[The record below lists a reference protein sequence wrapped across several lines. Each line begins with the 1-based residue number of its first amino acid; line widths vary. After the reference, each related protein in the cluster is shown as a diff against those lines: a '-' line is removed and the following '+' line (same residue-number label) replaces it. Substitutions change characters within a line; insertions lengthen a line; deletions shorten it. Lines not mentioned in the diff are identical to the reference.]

1 MSIKDDIRDTYQ
13 KYDNIFQKSFFRS
26 LEDFDIAE
34 IRDQFKIWIK
44 TNSPIFK
51 DVIDAEDTFLYIY
64 HYKELQEIKRKA
76 IYLRELEDQSNY
88 ERFIQEFFDDNSPSG
103 LQELKVHQ
111 INNESDKIWFSRE
124 KLLNGTIEEWRAERF
139 SAYI

>member
-1 MSIKDDIRDTYQ
+1 MSIKNDIRDTYQ

-51 DVIDAEDTFLYIY
+51 DMIDAEDTFLYIY

>member
-34 IRDQFKIWIK
+34 IRDQFKIWIN

-51 DVIDAEDTFLYIY
+51 DMIDAEDTFLYIY